1 MAVAVAVPS
10 PTLSRSVPT
19 IHGYRPEIDGL
30 RALAV
35 IAVIINHFN
44 KALLPSGYLGVDIFF
59 VISGYVITASLSRGD
74 SKNLAEFLGRF
85 YARRIRRLVP
95 AMVVFVLVTS
105 VLICLFNPEPGISLS
120 TGRASLF
127 GFSNLYLLKR
137 STDYFAQ
144 STELNPFMH
153 TWSLGVEEQF
163 YLLFPLLVWFSGF
176 GRQARTGA
184 RNLFLWIGLLSL
196 VSLAAFIH
204 LYHVNQPAAY
214 FLMPTRFWEMAAG
227 CLVFLALQNSA
238 MFNRAMQRLPLW
250 PVVAAI
256 VGTMALPVQAAVV
269 ATLSIVVLTGV
280 LIGGLRKGTVAFAM
294 FSHQNVVGVG
304 LISYSLYLWH
314 WGVLAISR
322 WTIGIHWWSVPFQVL
337 AMALLAMGSFRL
349 IEQPARRA
357 GIPSQRVIFGVGVA
371 AIGLSALFVTALSS
385 RFSRRLFLLVK
396 YPYEG
401 LMTRSRNVPV
411 DQRIEEPQYTGR
423 HCHLEKTA
431 TRLPDHCRINGRID
445 RTAFFVG
452 NSHAD
457 HYRETH
463 YLLSRGLGLN
473 IEGITM
479 SSCMLPIDPAQ
490 TGCNGLQRQVESKV
504 VSRVRRNDIVVVS
517 NRFVISDEPTGWLK
531 TDQSVQSLNVFAGK
545 VFARG
550 GQVVLIAPS
559 PEFSIESRLCTKL
572 WFRPLNPDCDETV
585 ATFRK
590 ARRPESARM
599 QKLDPRILIFDP
611 LPVLCPGGHCRLIDE
626 KNKPLY
632 VDKDHLTNYANR
644 QYIYPAF
651 AAFLKQHGLVDGWP
665 PGPVRGQLSRS

>member
-1 MAVAVAVPS
+1 
-10 PTLSRSVPT
+10 
-19 IHGYRPEIDGL
+19 
-30 RALAV
+30 
-35 IAVIINHFN
+35 
-44 KALLPSGYLGVDIFF
+44 
-59 VISGYVITASLSRGD
+59 
-74 SKNLAEFLGRF
+74 
-85 YARRIRRLVP
+85 
-95 AMVVFVLVTS
+95 
-105 VLICLFNPEPGISLS
+105 
-120 TGRASLF
+120 
-127 GFSNLYLLKR
+127 
-137 STDYFAQ
+137 
-144 STELNPFMH
+144 
-153 TWSLGVEEQF
+153 
-163 YLLFPLLVWFSGF
+163 
-176 GRQARTGA
+176 
-184 RNLFLWIGLLSL
+184 
-196 VSLAAFIH
+196 
-204 LYHVNQPAAY
+204 
-214 FLMPTRFWEMAAG
+214 
-227 CLVFLALQNSA
+227 
-238 MFNRAMQRLPLW
+238 
-250 PVVAAI
+250 
-256 VGTMALPVQAAVV
+256 MALPVQAAVV

-280 LIGGLRKGTVAFAM
+280 LIGGLRKGTMAFAM

-357 GIPSQRVIFGVGVA
+357 AIPSQRVIFGVGVA

-559 PEFSIESRLCTKL
+559 PEFSIESRLCTRL
-572 WFRPLNPDCDETV
+572 WFRPLNPDCEETV

-611 LPVLCPGGHCRLIDE
+611 LPVLCPGGRCRLIDE

-651 AAFLKQHGLVDGWP
+651 AAFLKQHGLVD
-665 PGPVRGQLSRS
+665 

>member
-1 MAVAVAVPS
+1 MAGVITDSPSTVHAAAVVNK
-10 PTLSRSVPT
+10 
-19 IHGYRPEIDGL
+19 GYRPEIDGL
-30 RALAV
+30 RALAI

-59 VISGYVITASLSRGD
+59 VISGYVITRSLARD
-74 SKNLAEFLGRF
+74 SCKNLGDFLGNF
-85 YARRIRRLVP
+85 YAKRIKRLAP

-105 VLICLFNPEPGISLS
+105 VLICVFNPEPGVALG
-120 TGRASLF
+120 TGRWSLF
-127 GFSNLYLLKR
+127 GISNLYLLKR

-163 YLLFPLLVWFSGF
+163 YLLFPILVWGSGF
-176 GRQARTGA
+176 GRQVNRGS
-184 RNLFLWIGLLSL
+184 RNLFAWITLLSIISL
-196 VSLAAFIH
+196 VAFVC
-204 LYHVNQPAAY
+204 LYHSNQPMAY
-214 FLMPTRFWEMAAG
+214 FMMPTRFWEMAAG
-227 CLVFLALQNSA
+227 CLMFLALQKSPECE
-238 MFNRAMQRLPLW
+238 RALQQMPLW
-250 PVVAAI
+250 PVVMAM
-256 VGTMALPVQAAVV
+256 VGVMALPIDAAVV
-269 ATLSIVVLTGV
+269 GTISIVVLTAV
-280 LIGGLRKGTVAFAM
+280 LIGGLRRGKATYAM
-294 FSHQNVVGVG
+294 FTDHRVVGVG
-304 LISYSLYLWH
+304 LMSYSLYLWH
-314 WGVLAISR
+314 WGVLSISR

-337 AMALLAMGSFRL
+337 VMALLAMGSFRL

-401 LMTRSRNVPV
+401 LMTRSRNVPA

-490 TGCNGLQRQVESKV
+490 AGCNGLQRQVESKV
-504 VSRVRRNDIVVVS
+504 VSSVRRNDIVVVS

-572 WFRPLNPDCDETV
+572 WFRPLNPACEETV
-585 ATFRK
+585 EAFK
-590 ARRPESARM
+590 QARTLETMRM
-599 QKLDPRILIFDP
+599 QSLDPRILVFDP
-611 LPVLCPGGHCRLIDE
+611 LPVLCPDGRCRLIDE

-644 QYIYPAF
+644 AYIYPAL
-651 AAFLKQHGLVDGWP
+651 ASFLKRHGLAD
-665 PGPVRGQLSRS
+665 Q